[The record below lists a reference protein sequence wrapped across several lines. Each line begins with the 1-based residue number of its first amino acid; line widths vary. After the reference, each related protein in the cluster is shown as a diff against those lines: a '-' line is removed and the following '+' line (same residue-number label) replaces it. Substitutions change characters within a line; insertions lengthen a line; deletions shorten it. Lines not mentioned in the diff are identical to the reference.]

1 MEADGRSH
9 IRGVIGPDEYHEEI
23 DDNAYTN
30 VMARWNIRRALES
43 IEILRERW
51 PESWEHLSSKLH
63 LAQRE
68 LDEWRQVADSIV
80 DGLAAKTGLFEQF
93 SGFFGLEYVDLNEYA
108 GRSVPM
114 DVVLGRERTQN
125 TQVVK
130 QADVVALLA
139 LLPEEFPGDMASK
152 NFRYYE
158 PRCGHGSSLSPAMH
172 GVAAARIGDTE
183 KALQYFR
190 QSAAI
195 DLSDSVV
202 GIGGGVH
209 IAALGGNWM
218 AAVLGFAGLEVRS
231 GGISLDPRLPSAW
244 RKMAFAVQWR
254 GRSLK
259 IRINQEEQTLEATQ
273 ESGEPMTLAV
283 KGQSHDLRQGHP
295 VRASFRDE
303 PST

>member
-1 MEADGRSH
+1 
-9 IRGVIGPDEYHEEI
+9 
-23 DDNAYTN
+23 
-30 VMARWNIRRALES
+30 
-43 IEILRERW
+43 
-51 PESWEHLSSKLH
+51 
-63 LAQRE
+63 

-93 SGFFGLEYVDLNEYA
+93 SGFFGLEYVNLNDYA

-130 QADVVALLA
+130 QADVVALLG
-139 LLPEEFPGDMASK
+139 LLPEEFPGDLARK

-172 GVAAARIGDTE
+172 GVAAARIGDAE
-183 KALQYFR
+183 MALQYLQ

-218 AAVLGFAGLEVRS
+218 VAVLGFAGLAAQS
-231 GGISLDPRLPSAW
+231 DGIALDPKLPSAW
-244 RKMAFAVQWR
+244 RKMAFAAHWR
-254 GRSLK
+254 GRSLN
-259 IRINQEEQTLEATQ
+259 IRIDQVEQVVEAELEG
-273 ESGEPMTLAV
+273 GEPITIAIRDTALE
-283 KGQSHDLRQGHP
+283 LRQGHP
-295 VRASFRDE
+295 VRVSLRDE
-303 PST
+303 FPT